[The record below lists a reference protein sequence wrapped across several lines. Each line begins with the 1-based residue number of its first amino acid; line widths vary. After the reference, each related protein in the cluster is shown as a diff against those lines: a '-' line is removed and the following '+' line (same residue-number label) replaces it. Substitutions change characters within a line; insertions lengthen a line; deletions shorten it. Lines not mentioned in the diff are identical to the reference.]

1 MNLQLIEKQL
11 EILNEIVFNIGRA
24 ESRLENTKTSYNLGV
39 YKWLYSKDKRDS
51 NIDTL
56 EKALDRWKQRYIMQ
70 LEVLNNLSYHIKN
83 KLITK
88 N

>member
-24 ESRLENTKTSYNLGV
+24 ESRLEDAKKSYNLGI
-39 YKWLYSKDKRDS
+39 YKWLYSIDKRNND
-51 NIDTL
+51 IDTL
-56 EKALDRWKQRYIMQ
+56 EKALDRWKQRYIVQ
-70 LEVLNNLSYHIKN
+70 LEVLNELSYHIKN

>member
-24 ESRLENTKTSYNLGV
+24 ESRLEDTKTSYNLGV

-56 EKALDRWKQRYIMQ
+56 QKALMRWQLRYLREINVL
-70 LEVLNNLSYHIKN
+70 LELNDKIEINTAK
-83 KLITK
+83 TK
-88 N
+88 